1 MDSTISNDEELI
13 INELSKDKNIDKRI
27 WETMAPSISWN
38 DDVKSA
44 IAISLFSGSNKNTPS
59 SHQIRSSIINIL
71 LLGDQET
78 IKSQFFT
85 TAEKISSQ
93 SVSIDCKESENLID
107 LFIQA
112 DDGICFITNLDQMK
126 EKDQILLKQ
135 VIEQSISICKEDKIT
150 KLNTRCSIIAACS
163 PIHAQYDFS
172 LSFNENLDLSD
183 HLLSHFDLLL
193 FIRNEDKEEEGQNHS
208 EIEKIDQNILKKYIQ
223 FARSNF
229 KPQLNDNICIQK
241 ITSFYIKMREV
252 CSSKISVRNLESV
265 IRIAEVHA
273 RMCLRQNV
281 TMNDVNFSIGLFSRS
296 FVSAQKGEI
305 KELWTNA
312 LSEYMKL

>member
-27 WETMAPSISWN
+27 WETIVPCNRWN
-38 DDVKSA
+38 NDVKSA

-59 SHQIRSSIINIL
+59 SHQIRSSINIL

-107 LFIQA
+107 SFTQA

-135 VIEQSISICKEDKIT
+135 VIEQSISISKEDKIT

-172 LSFNENLDLSD
+172 LSFNENLNLSD

-193 FIRNEDKEEEGQNHS
+193 FVRNEEEEEEGQNHS
-208 EIEKIDQNILKKYIQ
+208 EIEKIDQSILKKYIQ

-229 KPQLNDNICIQK
+229 KPKLNDQICIQK
-241 ITSFYIKMREV
+241 ITSFYIKMSEV
-252 CSSKISVRNLESV
+252 CSRKISVRNLES
-265 IRIAEVHA
+265 ITRIAEAHA

-305 KELWTNA
+305 KQLWTNA